1 MAAISFRRTLGALC
15 GLTLLVGAS
24 AAEAQQRLT
33 LRGFYSNVVS
43 LSGAT
48 SLTSVDGSDA
58 FALDVTEKKQWYAIE
73 LDARLNPTV
82 SLNIAATSGRLQ
94 EELSLSSPPAPVVV
108 ARQIS
113 TLRHSTLSLLF
124 HPLPGHLL
132 DFYFGPSYGQARFE
146 RAFASSEVESAIGG
160 KAGLDLQLG
169 YSHWEL
175 GAELSILSSGFRIAD
190 GEPRRTVRYTV
201 LGAGLGYR
209 F

>member
-1 MAAISFRRTLGALC
+1 V
-15 GLTLLVGAS
+15 VGAS

-43 LSGAT
+43 LSGATSLTSLT

-94 EELSLSSPPAPVVV
+94 EELSLFPAQAPAVV
-108 ARQIS
+108 ARQVS
-113 TLRHSTLSLLF
+113 TLHHNTLSLLF

-132 DFYFGPSYGQARFE
+132 DFYFGPSYGQARFN

-175 GAELSILSSGFRIAD
+175 GVQLSILSSGFRIAD
-190 GEPRRTVRYTV
+190 GEPRRNVRYTV